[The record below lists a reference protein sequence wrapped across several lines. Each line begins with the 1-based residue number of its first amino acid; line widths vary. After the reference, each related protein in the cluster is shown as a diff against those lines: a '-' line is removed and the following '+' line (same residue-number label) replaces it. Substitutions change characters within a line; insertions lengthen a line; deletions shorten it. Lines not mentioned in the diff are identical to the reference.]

1 MTNRAYKWDYAGI
14 QKIEIPITP
23 DMVTPEVVT
32 EYWGEIINKNKSNSK
47 KIEYMLNFTNGIQD
61 IYVKSRKFDSEN
73 NNKVVEN
80 HDNVMVNLKKG
91 FLLGDKRE
99 FAKKSDI
106 NSDDL
111 IYLDRFLADVSFHT
125 KDLAVKHN
133 IYATGIGTDF
143 VLPRTDIFEDV
154 GENAA
159 RYKSVDEGYNVE
171 FDAPFVYECVDSRNN
186 FVVYSS
192 ALGVAGIKDLF
203 CVNIS
208 QINVKG
214 IKQTIYTVYARE
226 WAAQFDGSG
235 TLMAGTLKET
245 PIGFKTLPMTE
256 HSINETRMGVVEMTL
271 DLLNTVNTT
280 VSSSLD
286 NIVDVVN
293 QILVFL
299 NCEIDSE
306 QIAAMYEQGA
316 ICIPDT
322 GGTNKATLDKITVD
336 LKHSDINVF
345 FEQVLTRC
353 YDIAGVPLASAS
365 GIGNGNN
372 GAAYIG
378 GGWTNAHTI
387 IKRDIVA
394 LEQSDRELL
403 RKMLAICKQNSS
415 NPVNEINANQVEIK
429 YNVNMSN
436 DLLSKT
442 QALQNLVDANIDYED
457 IVKVVGLWGDAKTV
471 AKRWRENVESLKKQT
486 ERAMQQNVAEQP
498 TEQVVEQTVG
508 IEPNLDKKSIEGANN
523 AE

>member
-1 MTNRAYKWDYAGI
+1 MNAEYKWKYAGI
-14 QKIEIPITP
+14 KKIEIPITP
-23 DMVTPEVVT
+23 EKVTPEIVT
-32 EYWGEIINKNKSNSK
+32 EYWGEIIGKHNDNRK
-47 KIEYMLNFTNGIQD
+47 KIDYLIDFTNGIQD
-61 IYVKSRKFDSEN
+61 IYQKSRKFDSEN

-80 HDNVMVNLKKG
+80 HAYAMVTFKEG

-99 FAKKSDI
+99 FAQKSDI

-133 IYATGIGTDF
+133 IYASGIGTDF
-143 VLPRTDIFEDV
+143 VLPRTDIFVDV
-154 GENAA
+154 GENTA
-159 RYKSVDEGYNVE
+159 RYKNEDEGYNVE
-171 FDAPFVYECVDSRNN
+171 FDSPFVYECVDSRDN

-192 ALGVAGIKDLF
+192 ALGVSGIKDLF

-208 QINVKG
+208 KVK
-214 IKQTIYTVYARE
+214 IDNISQKIYTVYSRE
-226 WAAQFDGSG
+226 WAAQFDGMG
-235 TLMAGTLKET
+235 KLIQGTLKTT
-245 PIGFKTLPMTE
+245 PIGFKRLPMTE
-256 HSINETRMGVVEMTL
+256 HSINASRMGVVEMTL

-299 NCEIDSE
+299 NCEITSE
-306 QIAAMYEQGA
+306 QISEMYENGA

-403 RKMLAICKQNSS
+403 RKMLSICNQNSG

-457 IVKVVGLWGDAKTV
+457 IVKVVGLWGDTKTV
-471 AKRWRENVESLKKQT
+471 AKRWRENVETLKKQ
-486 ERAMQQNVAEQP
+486 AEKS
-498 TEQVVEQTVG
+498 EENIESQTVG
-508 IEPNLDKKSIEGANN
+508 ITPNMESKSIEVAEN
-523 AE
+523 AEQSQQ